1 MSGTYLTT
9 GAAKVLAPRE
19 AQVGDRLP
27 YAGHVDDLT
36 LQTADNIIAAVTTSA
51 LTPALQT
58 ALDAVSAALTTED
71 LVQMNKMVDIDRA
84 DAATVAQE
92 WLTSKG
98 LVS

>member
-1 MSGTYLTT
+1 MIGASISGPGGTPISS
-9 GAAKVLAPRE
+9 A
-19 AQVGDRLP
+19 VGRLR
-27 YAGHVDDLT
+27 
-36 LQTADNIIAAVTTSA
+36 
-51 LTPALQT
+51 
-58 ALDAVSAALTTED
+58 DAVSAALTTED